1 MRVLKLIGLAIL
13 GLVILWLIVAAFI
26 PKHFEYERSANI
38 NASKEVVFGIV
49 NDLKT
54 QETWGPW
61 KKEDPLIKNTYNE
74 VATGVGQI
82 SSWTSEGSSGNGTQT
97 ITAATPSTS
106 VTYRIDFGGG
116 GGGDAMF
123 NLADASNG
131 ITDAKW
137 KFTMDVPYPFNLMM
151 SFGGGQMNKMLDDG
165 LAGLKEMAE
174 QKAAETPA
182 TTGKYEVKSMNF
194 PGHTYIGLREKTT
207 QEEVMKST
215 FFAERFGKIM
225 SLLTTTKIQPAGSPS
240 GVYYTWDEATKTT
253 DMAVAIP
260 VNSGTAVAGGAIQV
274 FEIPAS
280 KAVVVDYYGPYDN
293 FEGAHEAIGEYIK
306 ANGLTEKAPV
316 IEEYVTD
323 PGSEKDSTKWL
334 TKIIYLIEGN

>member
-1 MRVLKLIGLAIL
+1 MRVLRLIGLAIVAL
-13 GLVILWLIVAAFI
+13 ILLALVIAAFV
-26 PKHFEYERSANI
+26 PKHFAYERSTNI
-38 NASKEVVFGIV
+38 KASKEIV
-49 NDLKT
+49 YSLANDLKS

-61 KKEDPLIKNTYNE
+61 KKQDPTIQNTYNE
-74 VATGVGQI
+74 VAAGVGQI
-82 SSWTSEGSSGNGTQT
+82 SSWTSKKSGNGSQT
-97 ITAATPSTS
+97 ITESTPPTAIK
-106 VTYRIDFGGG
+106 YRIDFEDQ
-116 GGGDAMF
+116 GGGDSAM
-123 NLADASNG
+123 
-131 ITDAKW
+131 
-137 KFTMDVPYPFNLMM
+137 KFDDGEGGDTKATWAFSYDVPYPFNLMAAM
-151 SFGGGQMNKMLDDG
+151 AGGTMDKMLDDG

-174 QKAAETPA
+174 QKAAEAPA
-182 TTGKYEVKSMNF
+182 ATGKYEVKPMDF
-194 PGHTYIGLREKTT
+194 PGHTYIGLREQTT

-225 SLLTTTKIQPAGSPS
+225 SLLTRTKIKPLGSPS
-240 GVYYTWDEATKTT
+240 GLYYTWDEATKAT

-260 VNSGTAVAGGAIQV
+260 VKSGTAVAGGAIQV

-280 KAVVVDYYGPYDN
+280 KAVVVDYYGSYDN